1 LPQLHRLRL
10 SQQEVKHRAGRRA
23 RVRAGGS
30 VAHDELTRTQPRQ
43 THHTHS
49 LRNLPGDDCELRQEG
64 LAQSEAR
71 HRQDDFV
78 VVADVV

>member
-1 LPQLHRLRL
+1 SGHGGESTAGRTRLALQDLGRRLPQLHRLRL

-49 LRNLPGDDCELRQEG
+49 
-64 LAQSEAR
+64 
-71 HRQDDFV
+71 
-78 VVADVV
+78 